1 MVAHTQFFKPLVLAL
16 ALTSAGVVA
25 AQNNVPAGLNEN
37 VRSVVE
43 RSKALQNDAQKLVG
57 SDWLTRAQ
65 SIPDAAM
72 QQAKAI
78 QQEVR
83 DRVPLV
89 KHAEQTRP
97 TESAYD
103 TLIFVSYSL
112 DDATLDDV
120 LTAASGDARTAV
132 VMRGIPDGMRLWDGV
147 KRLQDMALTKDPV
160 PNVMLEPTLF
170 ETYAVTAV
178 PTIVVLSELPDDP
191 VDLPANPLESPEND
205 AQVSKAAQSYLAPA
219 ERTVLGRVQGLS
231 SPIWLQ
237 RRLAA
242 GDNGDFGIRGPVEDI
257 AERDLI
263 DVMKERVLQID
274 WDQKKEQ
281 TKERYWQGQKFIAL
295 PRARKA
301 EVRYVDASVI
311 ATADIKTSQG
321 DFVARAGDRVNP
333 LATRPWTQAVVVFDP
348 LDKKQMELLHAR
360 LPAIAS
366 TPGVAN
372 VMLIATRFDAE
383 EGWDSYTAV
392 TDAFDAPVYQ
402 LTPDVKERFHLRY
415 TPSIITAND
424 THFIVTELAPGDAS
438 DNENTEAQFHE
449 VDSRVATNH

>member
-160 PNVMLEPTLF
+160 PNVILEPTLF

-178 PTIVVLSELPDDP
+178 RGVV
-191 VDLPANPLESPEND
+191 
-205 AQVSKAAQSYLAPA
+205 
-219 ERTVLGRVQGLS
+219 
-231 SPIWLQ
+231 
-237 RRLAA
+237 
-242 GDNGDFGIRGPVEDI
+242 
-257 AERDLI
+257 
-263 DVMKERVLQID
+263 
-274 WDQKKEQ
+274 
-281 TKERYWQGQKFIAL
+281 
-295 PRARKA
+295 RA
-301 EVRYVDASVI
+301 
-311 ATADIKTSQG
+311 
-321 DFVARAGDRVNP
+321 
-333 LATRPWTQAVVVFDP
+333 
-348 LDKKQMELLHAR
+348 
-360 LPAIAS
+360 
-366 TPGVAN
+366 
-372 VMLIATRFDAE
+372 
-383 EGWDSYTAV
+383 
-392 TDAFDAPVYQ
+392 
-402 LTPDVKERFHLRY
+402 
-415 TPSIITAND
+415 
-424 THFIVTELAPGDAS
+424 
-438 DNENTEAQFHE
+438 
-449 VDSRVATNH
+449 SR